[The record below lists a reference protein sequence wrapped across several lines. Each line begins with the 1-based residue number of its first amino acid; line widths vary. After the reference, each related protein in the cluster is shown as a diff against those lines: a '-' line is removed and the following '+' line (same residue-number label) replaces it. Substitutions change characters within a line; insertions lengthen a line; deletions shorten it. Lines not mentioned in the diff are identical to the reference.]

1 MSQFLN
7 SRPATAMSA
16 LACIAFAACG
26 GVATQ
31 SARPTEHPP
40 ASLAAST
47 PAVALPTQSLHVLPS
62 TSVKPSGSGLKLQ
75 LVGLGDS
82 MPGALDCSAPCRSF
96 VDVYGELAAEGLG
109 QPVAVTN
116 LATND
121 GLTTDVLLQRL
132 RTDPIHRQAVAGA
145 DLLTLSIGNNDWE
158 GPCYWAGHAACF
170 EAGLATVERNLGLI
184 LDEVLALRAGA
195 PTAIRVTTQY
205 DTWIGSSGT
214 PGDWGFPATDAGL
227 AEFHSAFKA
236 ALTKYNAMVCRVAVA
251 HGVVCVDLAPVF
263 NGPHLDDDAG
273 DLLGP
278 DHAHPSKAGHE
289 LIASTIAGAGFE
301 PLR

>member
-170 EAGLATVERNLGLI
+170 EAGLATVERNL
-184 LDEVLALRAGA
+184 
-195 PTAIRVTTQY
+195 
-205 DTWIGSSGT
+205 
-214 PGDWGFPATDAGL
+214 
-227 AEFHSAFKA
+227 
-236 ALTKYNAMVCRVAVA
+236 
-251 HGVVCVDLAPVF
+251 
-263 NGPHLDDDAG
+263 
-273 DLLGP
+273 
-278 DHAHPSKAGHE
+278 
-289 LIASTIAGAGFE
+289 
-301 PLR
+301 